1 VSATAPTTDPA
12 TEARRVLGYSRW
24 WQIIAAAVMMALVSP
39 YQYVWSS
46 LEGPLAVDLDAS
58 LSALG
63 FVFTAYVVIMA
74 LVQFPAGWWRDRY
87 GPRAVT
93 LAAGVLAGGGYLAL
107 AFATN
112 IWQVYLAYSVGAAGV
127 GMVYTV
133 AVNTAIKWFPDRRG
147 LTTGIGTMAFAAGSA
162 LFVPYVRWMVAG
174 DALATALSSMGVLIA
189 VGILVGTVVLRDPP
203 ETWLRGAVEGTDG
216 HETGDGDC
224 ATETGDNN
232 RATETGDDS
241 HPGGAPDGGERIGT
255 EESDADQPEAEDGW
269 SRTDDADDG
278 RPRADETAGERQF
291 AEPRR
296 QFTWREMVRTWQF
309 WVMYFMFFAVSAAG
323 LMITARVIL
332 YAEEAGLSALAAT
345 VAATVL
351 PVASGGGRLIV
362 GGLSDR
368 FDRERVTAISFLVCG
383 VGTVGVVVFAG
394 VSSAVGYVIAVAVAV
409 FFWSSQFSLFPSLV
423 GDYYGAKHSSA
434 NYSLVYSGKMWG
446 GVFGGGVVGWL
457 VGVLGWDA
465 TFLLGGALALAAGLA
480 GLALRAPLR

>member
-1 VSATAPTTDPA
+1 MWGVSDVVSVTDPA
-12 TEARRVLGYSRW
+12 GEAKRVLGYSRW
-24 WQIIAAAVMMALVSP
+24 WQVLAAAVMMALVSP

-46 LEGPLAVDLDAS
+46 LEGPLALELDAS

-87 GPRAVT
+87 GPRPVT
-93 LAAGVLAGGGYLAL
+93 LLAGVLAGGGYVAL
-107 AFATN
+107 AFATEL
-112 IWQVYLAYSVGAAGV
+112 WHVYLAYSAGAAGV

-162 LFVPYVRWMVAG
+162 AFVPYVRLMVG
-174 DALATALSSMGVLIA
+174 NDALTAALSSMGILIA
-189 VGILVGTVVLRDPP
+189 LGIVVGTVVLRDPP
-203 ETWLRGAVEGTDG
+203 AAWFQREDRGA
-216 HETGDGDC
+216 
-224 ATETGDNN
+224 
-232 RATETGDDS
+232 DDAS
-241 HPGGAPDGGERIGT
+241 EQVSDGGH
-255 EESDADQPEAEDGW
+255 SLAV
-269 SRTDDADDG
+269 
-278 RPRADETAGERQF
+278 
-291 AEPRR
+291 

-332 YAEEAGLSALAAT
+332 YAEESGLTALAAT

-351 PVASGGGRLIV
+351 PIASGGGRLVV

-368 FDRERVTAISFLVCG
+368 FERERVTAFSFLVCG
-383 VGTVGVVVFAG
+383 GGTVGVVFFAG
-394 VSSAVGYVIAVAVAV
+394 VGSAVGYVLAVVVAV

-423 GDYYGAKHSSA
+423 GDYYGAKHSSV

-457 VGVLGWDA
+457 VVLIGWDTTFVLG
-465 TFLLGGALALAAGLA
+465 GGLALAAGVA
-480 GLALRAPLR
+480 GLALRPPRRE

>member
-1 VSATAPTTDPA
+1 MSVASAGDPGTQA
-12 TEARRVLGYSRW
+12 KQILGYSRW
-24 WQIIAAAVMMALVSP
+24 WQIVAAAVMMALVSP

-46 LEGPLAVDLDAS
+46 IEGPLAADLNAS

-63 FVFTAYVVIMA
+63 FVFTAYVIIMA

-93 LAAGVLAGGGYLAL
+93 LAAGVLAGGGYVAL

-112 IWQVYLAYSVGAAGV
+112 IWLVYLAYGVGAVGV

-162 LFVPYVRWMVAG
+162 AFVPYVRMMVDSG
-174 DALATALSSMGVLIA
+174 ALTTALSSMGVLIA
-189 VGILVGTVVLRDPP
+189 VGIVVGTVVLRDPP
-203 ETWLRGAVEGTDG
+203 EEWLKADEALASETTDTAAV
-216 HETGDGDC
+216 GDEEPD
-224 ATETGDNN
+224 
-232 RATETGDDS
+232 R
-241 HPGGAPDGGERIGT
+241 APDGGTR
-255 EESDADQPEAEDGW
+255 
-269 SRTDDADDG
+269 
-278 RPRADETAGERQF
+278 
-291 AEPRR
+291 AEPATT

-332 YAEEAGLSALAAT
+332 YAEESGLTAAAAT
-345 VAATVL
+345 IAATLL
-351 PVASGGGRLIV
+351 PLASGGGRLIV

-368 FDRERVTAISFLVCG
+368 FDRERITAGSFLVCG
-383 VGTVGVVVFAG
+383 AGTVGVVIFAG
-394 VSSAVGYVIAVAVAV
+394 VGSAVGYVIAVAIAV

-423 GDYYGAKHSSA
+423 GDYYGPKHSST

-457 VGVLGWDA
+457 VVVIGWDA
-465 TFLLGGALALAAGLA
+465 TFLIGGALALAAGVA
-480 GLALRAPLR
+480 GLFLRPPQ